1 MNFDNI
7 STDDVILITGAN
19 GGLGNALVVALKR
32 KGFVNL
38 LTPSRYELDLLNKID
53 VDIFFS
59 KNKPTVVLHLASVV
73 FGLLGNLENQMRSL
87 TENTLINSNLFS
99 AIDSHPVKYVF
110 FAGTVAAY
118 AYPYIKMP
126 LSEADFFLGLPHS
139 GEFGYAM
146 SKRHAYAYLS
156 VLQTTK
162 KIRSTYGIFT
172 NLYGENDRFN
182 DTTGHVIPSLIMKA
196 YHASKTCEVF
206 NVWGDG
212 LAERDFLHF
221 DDAAAAII
229 LCMLSKQT
237 PSLVNISSGIAVSIK
252 RLSNLIALE
261 ANVKQVEFLSDKP
274 VGIKSR
280 VVDNSVLK
288 SLGFEQSISLED
300 GIKRLYAWYL
310 KNNNEVRS

>member
-110 FAGTVAAY
+110 
-118 AYPYIKMP
+118 
-126 LSEADFFLGLPHS
+126 
-139 GEFGYAM
+139 
-146 SKRHAYAYLS
+146 
-156 VLQTTK
+156 LQE
-162 KIRSTYGIFT
+162 
-172 NLYGENDRFN
+172 L
-182 DTTGHVIPSLIMKA
+182 
-196 YHASKTCEVF
+196 
-206 NVWGDG
+206 W
-212 LAERDFLHF
+212 LHMHTH
-221 DDAAAAII
+221 I
-229 LCMLSKQT
+229 
-237 PSLVNISSGIAVSIK
+237 
-252 RLSNLIALE
+252 
-261 ANVKQVEFLSDKP
+261 
-274 VGIKSR
+274 
-280 VVDNSVLK
+280 
-288 SLGFEQSISLED
+288 
-300 GIKRLYAWYL
+300 
-310 KNNNEVRS
+310 